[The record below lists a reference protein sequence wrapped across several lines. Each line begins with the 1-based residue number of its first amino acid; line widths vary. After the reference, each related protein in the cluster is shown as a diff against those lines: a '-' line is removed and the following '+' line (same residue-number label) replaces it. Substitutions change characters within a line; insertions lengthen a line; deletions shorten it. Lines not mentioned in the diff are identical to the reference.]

1 MTPWRH
7 LALVGAVVSGLATAG
22 TLPPDGRSASRLDAL
37 PGTTLAEHSADLGAG
52 FREVA
57 RSEVNGPGSF
67 EGVGHFVFVYFH
79 DEKICQCSRTEMVI
93 SPDGRLALY
102 TDVMT
107 GKLMLF
113 RAGSAKRAQLTQ
125 EFVGYPTSAVWDV
138 PGQKADV
145 TLVLGAKQSMSV
157 RLVSPDGL

>member
-1 MTPWRH
+1 M
-7 LALVGAVVSGLATAG
+7 AE
-22 TLPPDGRSASRLDAL
+22 RS
-37 PGTTLAEHSADLGAG
+37 TDLRDG
-52 FREVA
+52 FREVS
-57 RSEVNGPGSF
+57 RSEVSGPGSF

-102 TDVMT
+102 TDVVT

-125 EFVGYPTSAVWDV
+125 EFVGYPTSAAWDLL
-138 PGQKADV
+138 GRKADV

-157 RLVSPDGL
+157 RLASPDGP